1 MNLEPVVV
9 VPAPE
14 FESPPGLQEAS
25 ARNSS
30 SNVLDLVD
38 PYEGDENATPQSIP
52 LRRGARVQIDD
63 HGALEPPDSEAVG
76 DLQRMLYYL
85 LAEDGDMRP
94 FVAGQF
100 CPATKEGI
108 HTFLEQQKYAPP
120 NDLLVDFRVWELLE
134 QEVRGKARRE
144 EEKRQKRVEATRK
157 AEFEREKRLKTQQ
170 PASEQSLTSLL
181 SRTISDLGPAPHS

>member
-1 MNLEPVVV
+1 VFD
-9 VPAPE
+9 AADS
-14 FESPPGLQEAS
+14 F
-25 ARNSS
+25 
-30 SNVLDLVD
+30 D
-38 PYEGDENATPQSIP
+38 GDDNATPSSIP
-52 LRRGARVQIDD
+52 FRRGARVQIDD
-63 HGALEPPDSEAVG
+63 NGVSDPVDSEAVG
-76 DLQRMLYYL
+76 DLQLMLHYL

-108 HTFLEQQKYAPP
+108 KTFLEQQKYVPP

-134 QEVRGKARRE
+134 EQVRGKARRQ

-170 PASEQSLTSLL
+170 QVSEESMTSLL
-181 SRTISDLGPAPHS
+181 TRTISDLGPAPHS

>member
-1 MNLEPVVV
+1 MSSEVAIF
-9 VPAPE
+9 PAPE
-14 FESPPGLQEAS
+14 LEYASGPGEFGLRSTVDS
-25 ARNSS
+25 A
-30 SNVLDLVD
+30 D
-38 PYEGDENATPQSIP
+38 PYDCDENATPPSIP

-63 HGALEPPDSEAVG
+63 HGVSEPPDAEAVG

-100 CPATKEGI
+100 CAATKEGI
-108 HTFLEQQKYAPP
+108 QTFLEQQKYTPQ

-157 AEFEREKRLKTQQ
+157 AEFEREKALKTQQ
-170 PASEQSLTSLL
+170 QVSEESLTSLL